1 MDPTEFC
8 RAELARLADSEPRG
22 ADRAAVASLL
32 MHFIV
37 GRPTTALFL
46 ESLRALAR
54 DPSNGS
60 LAAAAA
66 AISEAWHDAL
76 RRAQAASEPIRL
88 RADDRAD
95 IRAGLEQKR
104 NESGKLKSQR
114 RKKAG

>member
-32 MHFIV
+32 MHFIS
-37 GRPTTALFL
+37 GRPTAALFL
-46 ESLRALAR
+46 ESLRALSR

-60 LAAAAA
+60 LAAAAI
-66 AISEAWHDAL
+66 AINEAWHDAL
-76 RRAQAASEPIRL
+76 RRAQSEAEPIRL

-95 IRAGLEQKR
+95 IRAGLERKR
-104 NESGKLKSQR
+104 IEGSRPRGNR
-114 RKKAG
+114 PKKAG